1 MADRRDVPRESIEQ
15 QSERAFGE
23 LARLLAIAS
32 ERRAKM
38 AASVPAKRG
47 GREAA

>member
-1 MADRRDVPRESIEQ
+1 MTEPREPIEAQ
-15 QSERAFGE
+15 TERAFGE

-38 AASVPAKRG
+38 AAAKPKRG
-47 GREAA
+47 GQAA

>member
-1 MADRRDVPRESIEQ
+1 MSVPRETLEQ
-15 QSERAFGE
+15 ETQRTFAE

-38 AASVPAKRG
+38 DLADSRKRG
-47 GREAA
+47 HAA